1 MTIDDAIKRFVWILF
16 DRFFIAFIL
25 KGCSKIEEPKR
36 NLKFLFGFIIF
47 LRPRLRKARY

>member
-25 KGCSKIEEPKR
+25 KGCSKIEPKR
-36 NLKFLFGFIIF
+36 NLKKLLFGFIIF